1 MRKRLISLLMMTVM
15 MCMTVVG
22 CGSSSTGKKENE
34 TKKEE
39 GASNSGGVVKLKVW
53 AEEANWEVMEKMFAS
68 FKEQYKNEATFEIEL
83 IQGNEG
89 ETKDM
94 LLADV
99 YGGAD
104 VFSFADDQ
112 LNAMVSGGALAE
124 IPNPDE
130 VKAANLE
137 DAVNSCIVNGKMY
150 AYPMTADN
158 GYFLYYNKEYL
169 TEEDVKTFDGILAA
183 AEAAGKKVTMDWS
196 AGWYLYS
203 FFGNTGLDFGLNEDG
218 VTNHCNWNT
227 TEGNIKG
234 VDIAQA
240 LLNISASPAFVNAG
254 DTALLEGAANGTV
267 IAGISGVWNEV
278 ENRKVWGDNYGAVK
292 LPTYTVAGQQVQMSS
307 FKGYKMMGVNYYSEN
322 KEWALKLADWLTNE
336 QNQPLRFTERSQGP
350 SNKNAAASEAVSQVP
365 AIQAVIAQSEFGVLQ
380 RVGNSYWG
388 PVSNFG
394 ATMAEGNPK
403 GTNLQEI
410 MDVMVEGITASVGQ

>member
-1 MRKRLISLLMMTVM
+1 MMTVM

-89 ETKDM
+89 ETKNM

-169 TEEDVKTFDGILAA
+169 TEEDVSTWDNLLAA
-183 AEAAGKKVTMDWS
+183 AQRQGKTVGMEVS
-196 AGWYLYS
+196 GAWYLYG
-203 FFGNTGLDFGLNEDG
+203 FFAGAGLEMYRAEDG
-218 VTNHCNWNT
+218 SNICNWNAT
-227 TEGNIKG
+227 
-234 VDIAQA
+234 
-240 LLNISASPAFVNAG
+240 
-254 DTALLEGAANGTV
+254 DTKYTGA
-267 IAGISGVWNEV
+267 
-278 ENRKVWGDNYGAVK
+278 D
-292 LPTYTVAGQQVQMSS
+292 VATAICSRRL
-307 FKGYKMMGVNYYSEN
+307 F
-322 KEWALKLADWLTNE
+322 LTN
-336 QNQPLRFTERSQGP
+336 TS
-350 SNKNAAASEAVSQVP
+350 
-365 AIQAVIAQSEFGVLQ
+365 
-380 RVGNSYWG
+380 
-388 PVSNFG
+388 
-394 ATMAEGNPK
+394 
-403 GTNLQEI
+403 
-410 MDVMVEGITASVGQ
+410 

>member
-1 MRKRLISLLMMTVM
+1 MMTVM

-89 ETKDM
+89 ETKYM

-196 AGWYLYS
+196 SGWYLYS

-240 LLNISASPAFVNAG
+240 LLNISASSP
-254 DTALLEGAANGTV
+254 
-267 IAGISGVWNEV
+267 I
-278 ENRKVWGDNYGAVK
+278 
-292 LPTYTVAGQQVQMSS
+292 
-307 FKGYKMMGVNYYSEN
+307 
-322 KEWALKLADWLTNE
+322 
-336 QNQPLRFTERSQGP
+336 
-350 SNKNAAASEAVSQVP
+350 
-365 AIQAVIAQSEFGVLQ
+365 
-380 RVGNSYWG
+380 
-388 PVSNFG
+388 
-394 ATMAEGNPK
+394 
-403 GTNLQEI
+403 
-410 MDVMVEGITASVGQ
+410 